1 MRGGKFPEPD
11 EADGNA
17 ARLRQQ
23 HQRNQPKISG
33 DDRFAQEP
41 RGGEDEQVINDVGDA
56 VVAAQGRGGDAE
68 FAGEDAVKNVRERG
82 GDQNGQINK
91 SRDTRERASQGD
103 WAEQQPQS
111 GEREWEVAFHSA
123 TKSQVRRRHL
133 L

>member
-1 MRGGKFPEPD
+1 MRGGKFS
-11 EADGNA
+11 EADETNENSTSLG
-17 ARLRQQ
+17 QQ
-23 HQRNQPKISG
+23 HQRNQPEISG

-41 RGGEDEQVINDVGDA
+41 RGGEDEKIINDVGDA

-103 WAEQQPQS
+103 WPEQQSQS
-111 GEREWEVAFHSA
+111 GEREWEVAFHFLSSA
-123 TKSQVRRRHL
+123 AK
-133 L
+133 